1 MNNSNII
8 LGSLSESLVCS
19 PGNLSVDFLLQII
32 NSISDPMFVKDHQHR
47 FFLLNDAFCQFM
59 GYEREDIIGKSDYD
73 LFPQVEARESWKKEE
88 LVFTSNT
95 TFEYEEYF
103 TDAFGLTHFVASKK
117 SVFTDDTGNQY
128 LTCIIRDI
136 TKSKL
141 TEEALRQSERKD
153 IIARK
158 KAEKQQ
164 AMLVKILE
172 ATSDYVA
179 ISNDEGNFI
188 YINRAGREMLG
199 IGDDEDISNMHFMDI
214 FPDSMTQTL
223 EKQTEK
229 LFAEGIWRGES
240 FLQRRDG
247 SVIPVSQVSMIH
259 QSENDEVEFFSDIIR
274 DITEIKQTEAELLNS
289 RQRLALLI
297 EQTPIGVIKWSPD
310 FEVRQWNPASEKI
323 FGYSRDEVLGWGCD
337 FLVPESEK
345 QHIDEVKTKLLG
357 QKIPVKSVNENIT
370 KDGKI
375 IICEWYNSALVN
387 ADGELVGVSS
397 MILDITERVQTE
409 KLVKQKTE
417 ELESALDEI
426 KKAQMRLIQSE
437 KMSSLGQL
445 VAGVAHEINN
455 PTSFIYGNLCHAHEF
470 MQDLLRMV
478 RMYQRHY
485 PHPALEI
492 QDFAE
497 EIDFDFVVE
506 DLPKL
511 LHSMKVGAQRIREIV
526 LGLRTFSRMDESGMK
541 KVDIH
546 EGIDSTLMILQ
557 HRLKPIPGRPA
568 IEVIKK
574 YGDLPLVECYPGQL
588 NQVFMNIL
596 ANGIDALEESL
607 FNAHLSFLEEE
618 KQIIN
623 PQIAIQTKVVDGT
636 QVIICINDNGS
647 GIPESVKQQIF
658 DPFFT
663 TKPVGKGTGM
673 GLSISYQIITERHGG
688 SLECFSCE
696 RQGTSFVITIPLSQK
711 KTEVSDELS

>member
-1 MNNSNII
+1 MNNSNTV
-8 LGSLSESLVCS
+8 LGSLSESLMHS
-19 PGNLSVDFLLQII
+19 PTNLSVNFLLQII

-47 FFLLNDAFCQFM
+47 FLLLNDAFCNFM
-59 GYEREDIIGKSDYD
+59 GCKREDIIGKSDYD
-73 LFPQVEARESWKKEE
+73 LFPQVEACDFWEKDD
-88 LVFTSNT
+88 LVFSTNMT
-95 TFEYEEYF
+95 VEHEEYL
-103 TDAFGLTHFVASKK
+103 TDACGFRHFVAVKK
-117 SVFTDDTGNQY
+117 SVFTDDIGNKY

-136 TKSKL
+136 TERKL
-141 TEEALRQSERKD
+141 TEEALRQNEGKD
-153 IIARK
+153 ITARK
-158 KAEKQQ
+158 QAEKQQ

-188 YINRAGREMLG
+188 YMNRAGREMLG
-199 IGDDEDISNMHFMDI
+199 ISDDEDISNMHFMDI
-214 FPDSMTQTL
+214 FPKNMTQVL
-223 EKQTEK
+223 EKQTEE

-240 FLQRRDG
+240 CLQRRDG

-259 QSENDEVEFFSDIIR
+259 QSETDEVEFFSDIIR
-274 DITEIKQTEAELLNS
+274 DITEIKLTEAELFNS

-297 EQTPIGVIKWSPD
+297 EQTPVGVIQWSPN
-310 FEVRQWNPASEKI
+310 FEVRQWNPAAEKI
-323 FGYSRDEVLGWGCD
+323 FGYARNEVFGYD
-337 FLVPESEK
+337 YNFLVPENEK
-345 QHIDEVKTKLLG
+345 EYVNEVKNTILV
-357 QKIPVKSVNENIT
+357 QKISVKSVNQSIT

-387 ADGELVGVSS
+387 TDGELVGVSS

-409 KLVKQKTE
+409 ELVKKKTQ
-417 ELESALDEI
+417 ELEFALDKI
-426 KKAQMRLIQSE
+426 KRTQIQLIQSE

-470 MQDLLRMV
+470 MQDLLKMV
-478 RMYQRHY
+478 QMYQEYY
-485 PHPALEI
+485 PHPATEI
-492 QDFAE
+492 EAFAE

-511 LHSMKVGAQRIREIV
+511 LLSMKVGAQRIREIV
-526 LGLRTFSRMDESGMK
+526 LGLRTFSRIDEADMK

-546 EGIDSTLMILQ
+546 AGIDSTLMILE

-568 IEVIKK
+568 IEVIKE
-574 YGDLPLVECYPGQL
+574 YGDLPLVECYAGQL

-618 KQIIN
+618 KQTIN
-623 PQIAIQTKVVDGT
+623 PQICIYTELFDET
-636 QVIICINDNGS
+636 QVMICIADNGS
-647 GIPESVKQQIF
+647 GMPENVKQQIF

-673 GLSISYQIITERHGG
+673 GLSISYQIIAERHRG
-688 SLECFSCE
+688 SLECFSYE
-696 RQGTSFVITIPLSQK
+696 GRGTSFVITIPLCQRK
-711 KTEVSDELS
+711 VS